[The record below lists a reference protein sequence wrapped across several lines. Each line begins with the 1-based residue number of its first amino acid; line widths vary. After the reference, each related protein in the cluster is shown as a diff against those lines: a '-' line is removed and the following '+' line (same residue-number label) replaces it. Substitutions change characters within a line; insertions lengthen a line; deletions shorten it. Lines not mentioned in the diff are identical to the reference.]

1 MGKPPRNPLRAY
13 DEQGKEIAP
22 ATVASVRALGLNTVA
37 AFCEK
42 RGCERSAVVSLGG
55 WSGEVPIPDLA
66 LHLRCSKCGGRTIKI
81 MLNVAELYL
90 KTHGVGYVGT

>member
-1 MGKPPRNPLRAY
+1 MGKQPRNPLRAY

-22 ATVASVRALGLNTVA
+22 ATVASTRALGLNTVA

-42 RGCERSAVVSLGG
+42 RGCERSAVVSLNR
-55 WSGEVPIPDLA
+55 WSGDVPIPDLA
-66 LHLRCSKCGGRTIKI
+66 LHLRCSKCGGRAIKI

-90 KTHGVGYVGT
+90 KTHGVDYVGR